1 MIPENLMKFSSE
13 KELKLFLKFKMY
25 KYLTSD
31 EFSTPDREYIF
42 LDEDNI
48 IKFKRLDGALEI
60 FDFDGTYY
68 NTKSLYKNYTYRIT
82 RRIY

>member
-1 MIPENLMKFSSE
+1 MIPENLIKFSSE
-13 KELKLFLKFKMY
+13 KELKLFLKLETY

-31 EFSTPDREYIF
+31 EFSNPDREYIF
-42 LDEDNI
+42 LDNDNL

-68 NTKSLYKNYTYRIT
+68 NTTSLYKKYTYRIP